1 MYLSFAVPTRLLAI
15 AAELSAPPS
24 SPTVFRELSML
35 ASIYHHY
42 DVVSFGPK
50 DMLMMYDGWFR
61 VYGLYDYLT
70 DLIPEGQIRPDE
82 ITVEVTGGP
91 GSRLTVHNLRAVL
104 AYL

>member
-1 MYLSFAVPTRLLAI
+1 MSTRLLAI

-42 DVVSFGPK
+42 DVVSLSSK
-50 DMLMMYDGWFR
+50 DMVLHYKKWFT
-61 VYGLYDYLT
+61 VYGLFDYLT
-70 DLIPEGQIRPDE
+70 DLIPDDQIRPDE

-91 GSRLTVHNLRAVL
+91 GSRLTVHNLHAVL